1 MGKSEEISEYQILEN
16 GRFGYLLQI
25 NESSRLSD
33 GNIQEEKILLNIAP
47 KRFKEGD
54 IVEVR
59 KENHVE
65 LGIVHEAP
73 QDSDR
78 YNIVFYVKTQ
88 NGDKYYSSNPLAV
101 NVFAPCL
108 QVPEDIQMKLR
119 ECLQRKK
126 NS

>member
-1 MGKSEEISEYQILEN
+1 MGKSEGISEYQILEN
-16 GRFGYLLQI
+16 GRFGYLLQM

-33 GNIQEEKILLNIAP
+33 ENIQEEKILLNIAS
-47 KRFKEGD
+47 KHFKEGD

-108 QVPEDIQMKLR
+108 KVPEDIQMKLQER
-119 ECLQRKK
+119 LQKK
-126 NS
+126 KTQ

>member
-16 GRFGYLLQI
+16 GRFGYLLQM

-33 GNIQEEKILLNIAP
+33 ENIQEEKILLNIAP
-47 KRFKEGD
+47 KHFKESD

-59 KENHVE
+59 KEKHVE

-101 NVFAPCL
+101 NVFAPSL

>member
-1 MGKSEEISEYQILEN
+1 MGKSEGISEYQILEN
-16 GRFGYLLQI
+16 GRFGRLLQMSKASLI
-25 NESSRLSD
+25 T
-33 GNIQEEKILLNIAP
+33 LNIAS
-47 KRFKEGD
+47 KHFKESD

-59 KENHVE
+59 KEKHVE

-108 QVPEDIQMKLR
+108 QIPEDIQMKLR

>member
-1 MGKSEEISEYQILEN
+1 MEKTEGISEYQILEN
-16 GRFGYLLQI
+16 GRFGRLLQMSKASQI
-25 NESSRLSD
+25 
-33 GNIQEEKILLNIAP
+33 IQNIAP

-59 KENHVE
+59 KEDHVE
-65 LGIVHEAP
+65 LGIIHEAP
-73 QDSDR
+73 QDYDR

-108 QVPEDIQMKLR
+108 QIPEDIQMKLR